1 MIFCSF
7 RRGVGRL
14 GREGKG
20 REKKLCSVIPY
31 RTLLDRN

>member
-20 REKKLCSVIPY
+20 KG
-31 RTLLDRN
+31 TLLSDTLQNFA